1 MTFGKSLGARI
12 SVIMNPTLQGK
23 LLRLRRPFFSA
34 LALMLV
40 AASVVLTL
48 DALLPFPPPG
58 QLVLYDSS
66 DWSLLLGRTGRG
78 GDPP

>member
-48 DALLPFPPPG
+48 DALLPFPRRASW
-58 QLVLYDSS
+58 SS
-66 DWSLLLGRTGRG
+66 TIPRTG
-78 GDPP
+78 PCS